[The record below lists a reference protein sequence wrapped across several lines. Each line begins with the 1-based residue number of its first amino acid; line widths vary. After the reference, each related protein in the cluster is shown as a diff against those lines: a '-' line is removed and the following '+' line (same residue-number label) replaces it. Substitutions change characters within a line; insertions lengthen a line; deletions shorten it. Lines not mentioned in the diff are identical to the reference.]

1 MCKKIFLLAA
11 LSLITSVAV
20 MADRLDGL
28 DKDIAVR
35 QCFKKTDLQW
45 DNLKGDVVSTQTV
58 YLGFRKAYGE
68 WELGGAPVN
77 SHEGE
82 EYVIYG
88 SSGNRLLK
96 MDWGYNKP
104 EKAYLYNY
112 GTDGKLS
119 SVDAYTFRHNYVDL
133 KPKGRISET
142 DAVWVSEVL
151 DYKIRSQKKGPDRYL
166 EHSVYEY
173 DGNGR
178 LKTIITRP
186 DDDPLAGGARDI
198 FRYEANGSYTMVRYD
213 SDGTEQIRFQG
224 SADGRQESRK
234 TDYLVAFIER
244 DKDGRMTGLGG
255 GGGGSNGHAT
265 QRNHY
270 VYNEH
275 GDLNFVTEDAKLV
288 DRNKDLPWLESQTD
302 LAAFTYYEYEY
313 DSKGNWVTRKTFVH
327 YSLNKEVILKRW
339 EERKIVYAGD
349 VGKSGE
355 EYFSDCMRE
364 ISDYQARKVE
374 EDAKA
379 AAKEAEDEQLKAEH
393 PYVEYDGNLAGDILE
408 AVLPKLP
415 KVSALS
421 AALNGADGTV
431 GIKLTINRN
440 GHVSARAANDYSNR
454 TDRAQLI
461 VKEAIKAA
469 EDLSGS
475 PKWVPGYSGVSYY
488 VDFHYYLGGKVTIE
502 SATYDRN

>member
-186 DDDPLAGGARDI
+186 DDDPLAGGARED
-198 FRYEANGSYTMVRYD
+198 RVEA
-213 SDGTEQIRFQG
+213 
-224 SADGRQESRK
+224 
-234 TDYLVAFIER
+234 L
-244 DKDGRMTGLGG
+244 
-255 GGGGSNGHAT
+255 
-265 QRNHY
+265 
-270 VYNEH
+270 
-275 GDLNFVTEDAKLV
+275 
-288 DRNKDLPWLESQTD
+288 
-302 LAAFTYYEYEY
+302 
-313 DSKGNWVTRKTFVH
+313 
-327 YSLNKEVILKRW
+327 
-339 EERKIVYAGD
+339 
-349 VGKSGE
+349 
-355 EYFSDCMRE
+355 
-364 ISDYQARKVE
+364 
-374 EDAKA
+374 
-379 AAKEAEDEQLKAEH
+379 
-393 PYVEYDGNLAGDILE
+393 
-408 AVLPKLP
+408 
-415 KVSALS
+415 
-421 AALNGADGTV
+421 
-431 GIKLTINRN
+431 
-440 GHVSARAANDYSNR
+440 
-454 TDRAQLI
+454 RAQR
-461 VKEAIKAA
+461 K
-469 EDLSGS
+469 
-475 PKWVPGYSGVSYY
+475 Y
-488 VDFHYYLGGKVTIE
+488 
-502 SATYDRN
+502 